1 MPRGNRG
8 KKSLCIIDTCA
19 LVDLNTVE
27 LARRPLQKWLWDEFE
42 IRYSEAVL
50 KEFESFQ
57 HKMNFR
63 KSWENYIWKI
73 PNPPTYEKALFLSH
87 QRELEDGR
95 CKRCRQVTWRNETF
109 TPDFAETK
117 DRGERYNCC
126 IALDAVLSGQHAQI
140 IFLTDDFRAI
150 RDYTTY
156 FFDTFPLG
164 NVWSLLD
171 FIIYLFTRYQKNITL
186 EDAKNALRDANA
198 GSNTSLEQR
207 DEELSTQDTRYKE
220 SEEKRTRLVAYYKKV
235 ERIAQVFS
243 QLPRGHQ

>member
-1 MPRGNRG
+1 MPRGRRG
-8 KKSLCIIDTCA
+8 KKSLCIVDTCA
-19 LVDLNTVE
+19 LVDMNTVE

-57 HKMNFR
+57 RKMNFR
-63 KSWENYIWKI
+63 KNWESHVWRI
-73 PNPPTYEKALFLSH
+73 PNAPTYEKALFSSH
-87 QRELEDGR
+87 ERKLEDSH
-95 CKRCRQVTWRNETF
+95 CKRCRQITWRNEIF
-109 TPDFAETK
+109 TPDFTETK

-126 IALDAVLSGQHAQI
+126 VALDAVLSGQHSQV

-156 FFDTFPLG
+156 FFATFPLG

-171 FIIYLFTRYQKNITL
+171 FIIYLFARYQKNITIG
-186 EDAKNALRDANA
+186 DVKNALRDANA
-198 GSNTSLEQR
+198 GSGTSLER
-207 DEELSTQDTRYKE
+207 KDEALTNPETRYRE
-220 SEEKRTRLVAYYKKV
+220 SEDKRLRLVAYYKKA

-243 QLPRGHQ
+243 QLPKG